1 MVVLGL
7 WVCDGERD
15 RERERE
21 SNVDLLPMKASVLE
35 REMET
40 VVMKPANN

>member
-7 WVCDGERD
+7 WVCDGEGEGE

-21 SNVDLLPMKASVLE
+21 RAIWVYCQ
-35 REMET
+35 
-40 VVMKPANN
+40 

>member
-15 RERERE
+15 RERE